1 MANPGSTK
9 GRSDDGARSPGV
21 RATVGA
27 RARRRQ
33 NRFDESRRH
42 SKDDMNPADLSSAH
56 AGALPFGV
64 SPQLATRV
72 DEAPRGE
79 SWVHEIKFDGY
90 RLFARIDGRDVRLLS
105 RNGKDWTQRFPA
117 LVSILAELDLGRVL
131 LDGELVALQADGTS
145 SFRQLQEAL
154 ATKRAS
160 HLIYEVFDLLHLDG
174 YDLTDVE
181 LIKRKQILRSLLASR
196 GVDNRGRV
204 RYVHHFE
211 GKGAELYDEVRQL
224 GLEGIMSK
232 RRMSR
237 YLGGRTTDWLK
248 IKNVEQGEFVV
259 GGFTDPS
266 SARIGFGALLL
277 GAYDEHGRLNY
288 TGSVGSGFSAQC
300 LRTLYQQLR
309 ELETDVCPF
318 VAGTGRFGLRGVH
331 WVRPELVADVEY
343 SEWTRDGALRHS
355 VFRGLREDRSPAEI
369 VLAGGFDERWVI
381 PVDVVAETPS
391 RTRVV
396 PTPPRNQLDHTVAG
410 IRLTHAERVLYP
422 EQGITKQ
429 HLARYYEQVEPWILP
444 LLARRPLALVRC
456 PAGSTQPCFFQQ
468 HPPEGLPSAVG
479 RVPIEE
485 SGGEATHL
493 YVDSL
498 KGIVA
503 LVQLGVL
510 EFHCWGSRIDA
521 LDRPDMLVLDLD
533 PGRGVTWPRLLEGAW
548 ALKTRVEALGLR
560 PFPKLTGGKGLHL
573 VVPLAPERGWDDVK
587 RLALAIAE
595 AEARERP
602 DRFTASMAKTK
613 RDGRVFIDYLRNGRG
628 ATAIA
633 AYSTR
638 ARAGAP
644 VAVPVGWEE
653 LDPASRS
660 DRYSVDTVRRR
671 LAALK
676 KDPWAGFEEARAAI
690 TDETMAAAGGGRG
703 PDSG

>member
-9 GRSDDGARSPGV
+9 GRDDGAQSPGL
-21 RATVGA
+21 RATAGA
-27 RARRRQ
+27 SARRRQ
-33 NRFDESRRH
+33 NRFDESRRR
-42 SKDDMNPADLSSAH
+42 SKEVTELAALSSAH
-56 AGALPFGV
+56 AGALPSGV

-72 DEAPRGE
+72 EEAPRGE

-90 RLFARIDGRDVRLLS
+90 RLFARVDSRDVRLLS
-105 RNGKDWTQRFPA
+105 RNGKDWTQRFPT
-117 LVSILAELDLGRVL
+117 LVSILTELDLGRVL

-154 ATKRAS
+154 ATKRSS
-160 HLIYEVFDLLHLDG
+160 HLIYEVFDLLHVDG

-211 GKGAELYDEVRQL
+211 GKGAELYDEVCQL

-248 IKNVEQGEFVV
+248 VKNVEQGEFVV

-277 GAYDEHGRLNY
+277 GAFDEHGRLNY
-288 TGSVGSGFSAQC
+288 AGNVGAGFSAQC
-300 LRTLYQQLR
+300 LRSLYQQLR
-309 ELETDVCPF
+309 ELETEACPF
-318 VAGTGRFGLRGVH
+318 AAGTERFGLRGVH

-343 SEWTRDGALRHS
+343 SELTRDGALGHS

-369 VLAGGFDERWVI
+369 VLTGDSDEHWLM
-381 PVDVVAETPS
+381 PLDVADTPS
-391 RTRVV
+391 RTRTV
-396 PTPPRNQLDHTVAG
+396 PTPPRNHLDHVVAG
-410 IRLTHAERVLYP
+410 IRLTHADRVLYP

-444 LLARRPLALVRC
+444 LMARRPLSLVRC

-468 HPPEGLPSAVG
+468 HPPESLPGAVG
-479 RVPIEE
+479 RVAIEE

-503 LVQLGVL
+503 LVQLGAL

-521 LDRPDMLVLDLD
+521 LDRPDTLVLDLD

-548 ALKTRVEALGLR
+548 VLKTRVEGLGLR
-560 PFPKLTGGKGLHL
+560 AFPKLTGGKGLHL
-573 VVPLAPERGWDDVK
+573 VVPLAPERDWEDVK
-587 RLALAIAE
+587 RFALAIAE

-602 DRFTASMAKTK
+602 DRFTASMAKMK

-660 DRYSVDTVRRR
+660 DRYSIDTVRRR

-676 KDPWAGFEEARAAI
+676 KDPWAGFEEARSAI
-690 TDETMAAAGGGRG
+690 TDEMMAAAGVGRG
-703 PDSG
+703 TDSG